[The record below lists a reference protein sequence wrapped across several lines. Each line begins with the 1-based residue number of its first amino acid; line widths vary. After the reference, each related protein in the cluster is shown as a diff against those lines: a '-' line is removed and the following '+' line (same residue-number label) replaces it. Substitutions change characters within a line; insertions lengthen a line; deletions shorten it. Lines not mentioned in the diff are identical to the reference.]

1 MKNSNLE
8 YKKIKSDFKEKYFK
22 LPFQDARI
30 SNNLNHITLISIV
43 SSFSLLIALITSL
56 CINNKI
62 FIDTYSVLYVF
73 LTSFTILI
81 FLTIERRNLFSIV
94 LSI

>member
-8 YKKIKSDFKEKYFK
+8 YKKIKSDFKHKYFK
-22 LPFQDARI
+22 LPFQDAKI
-30 SNNLNHITLISIV
+30 SNNLNHITLTSIV
-43 SSFSLLIALITSL
+43 SSFSLLVALITSL
-56 CINNKI
+56 CINNKTLI
-62 FIDTYSVLYVF
+62 NTYSVLYVF